1 MKQQA
6 ISVSDLNRYAKLAI
20 QQMDFLQNL
29 VVCGEITGFTK
40 HYKSGHCYFTLRD
53 SRSSIKSVMFARQAS
68 LLGFQPQEGMEVV
81 VYGHADLFERDG
93 AFQLYVEYMRP
104 SGVGSVQ
111 KAFDQLK
118 EKLEREGLF
127 DPKYKKPL
135 PLMPHTVG
143 VVTSKTGAALQDILN
158 VMGRR
163 WPEVHLLLA
172 PVSVQ
177 GQNAEEEVIRGI
189 RALERDGRS
198 QVILVARGG
207 GSREDLWVFN
217 SERIARAAFACS
229 IPLVSAV
236 GHEID
241 YTILD
246 YVADLRA
253 PTPSAAAELCVPDRE
268 EWFQK
273 IQEVTKNIQNSI
285 QNKLDLCYNNLRTL
299 SPAKVREMNQ
309 LRLARNKELL
319 TQLREK
325 LCQNVHVYLEEGEDA
340 LSGCAVLAHSLDP
353 YAILA
358 RGYAVVESQGKVLP
372 VEDLKPGQQVAL
384 VGHAARA
391 RCLVEE
397 VTKGEVPV

>member
-6 ISVSDLNRYAKLAI
+6 ISVSDLNRYAKQAI

-29 VVCGEITGFTK
+29 VVCGEIAGFTK

-68 LLGFQPQEGMEVV
+68 LLGFQPQDGMEVV
-81 VYGHADLFERDG
+81 VYGRADLFERDG

-135 PLMPHTVG
+135 PPIPHTVG

-163 WPEVHLLLA
+163 WPEVKLLLA

-177 GQNAEEEVIRGI
+177 GQTAEEEVVRGI

-217 SERIARAAFACS
+217 SERIARAAFACT

-268 EWFQK
+268 EWLQK
-273 IQEVTKNIQNSI
+273 IQDVTKNIQISI
-285 QNKLDLCYNNLRTL
+285 QKKLELCYNDWRAL
-299 SPAKVREMNQ
+299 SPAKAREMNQ
-309 LRLARNKELL
+309 IRLARNQELL
-319 TQLREK
+319 SRLVEEFRQGTHDRLA
-325 LCQNVHVYLEEGEDA
+325 EGENA
-340 LSGCAVLAHSLDP
+340 LSGCAALAHSLDP
-353 YAILA
+353 YAVLA

-372 VEDLKPGQQVAL
+372 VEELQPGQQVTL
-384 VGHAARA
+384 VGQTARA

-397 VTKGEVPV
+397 VTKGEVSV

>member
-20 QQMDFLQNL
+20 QQVDFLQNL
-29 VVCGEITGFTK
+29 VVCGEIAGFTK

-68 LLGFQPQEGMEVV
+68 LLGFQPQDGMEVV

-127 DPKYKKPL
+127 DTKYKKRL
-135 PLMPHTVG
+135 PAIPHTVG
-143 VVTSKTGAALQDILN
+143 IVTSKTGAALQDILN

-163 WPEVHLLLA
+163 WPSVQLLLA

-177 GQNAEEEVIRGI
+177 GQAAEEEVVRGI
-189 RALERDGRS
+189 QALERDGRS

-268 EWFQK
+268 EWLQK
-273 IQEVTKNIQNSI
+273 IQDVTKNIQNSI
-285 QNKLDLCYNNLRTL
+285 QNKLDLCYNNLRAL
-299 SPAKVREMNQ
+299 SPAKAREMNQ
-309 LRLARNKELL
+309 LRLARNREELS
-319 TQLREK
+319 QLREE
-325 LCQNVHVYLEEGEDA
+325 LGARVHEMLEEKESA
-340 LSGCAVLAHSLDP
+340 LSGAAALAHSLDP

-372 VEDLKPGQQVAL
+372 VEELQPGQKVTL
-384 VGHAARA
+384 VGQAARA

-397 VTKGEVPV
+397 VAKGEEPV